1 LNSGPGLPCVY
12 FATKSLF
19 IDQDQYSLQIAWYF
33 FVTLMSKEITMKVEE
48 LMTSKVE
55 AVSPTTT
62 LRGVAR
68 EMKDKGVGALPVV
81 EDGKVI
87 GIITDRDVSVY
98 AIAMGHDPQTTEVQK
113 VMTKQVYTCNAE
125 QDISEAAKI
134 MEQNKIRR
142 LTVMNSE
149 EDLAGFLSV
158 DDLALVSGELAGAV
172 LEAAIPVH

>member
-1 LNSGPGLPCVY
+1 MSSSSDIHISRIDGDSVTSMEDSVAVEEPLEIRLSSNTPSG
-12 FATKSLF
+12 AAAKS
-19 IDQDQYSLQIAWYF
+19 IS
-33 FVTLMSKEITMKVEE
+33 ITMRTPGSDVE
-48 LMTSKVE
+48 L
-55 AVSPTTT
+55 
-62 LRGVAR
+62 
-68 EMKDKGVGALPVV
+68 ALGFLFT
-81 EDGKVI
+81 E

-172 LEAAIPVH
+172 LEAAIPTH

>member
-1 LNSGPGLPCVY
+1 
-12 FATKSLF
+12 
-19 IDQDQYSLQIAWYF
+19 
-33 FVTLMSKEITMKVEE
+33 MRVEE
-48 LMTSKVE
+48 IMTSKVE

-68 EMKDKGVGALPVV
+68 EMRDKGVGALPVV
-81 EDGKVI
+81 ENGKVI

-98 AIAMGHDPQTTEVQK
+98 AIAMGHDPQSTEVQK

-149 EDLAGFLSV
+149 QDLAGFLSV

-172 LEAAIPVH
+172 LEAAIPSH